1 MAAAAVGGAIPV
13 VPPMPPQPEEKAGQQ
28 PLMAVVAPMLPQPEG
43 EQPPVAVAVDAI
55 LAPTPPQP
63 EEKEGEQPL
72 VAADAVVA
80 PTPPRAEVKQPP
92 MAVDAVVA
100 PLPPQ
105 PRAEEE
111 GEQRQPPEATD
122 AVSEAISFVAPTS
135 PTMPP
140 PPPPPQQQQQEA
152 EDEQPAPA
160 AAPPQPLESRLGTGP
175 VEEGY
180 NETLQDENPLQVQ
193 GSADEG
199 GKETRQDENPL
210 HVTGP
215 ADEGDKGTSSQDKD
229 HLQAPGPADKGDKV
243 TLQDENPL
251 DDIHDHRDRS
261 PCRYPRNIYDLINGG
276 RFWGGQRDPRYYDGQ
291 NLDVEECYGGRCG
304 RQRHRRD
311 CVNPYHGGRCHGDR
325 RDCVHALHGGRSR
338 GDHRDNVDAFH
349 GGKSG
354 EEEDQGD
361 YDDTFHDG
369 RYYNGHRDHREDGY
383 LLNRGE
389 QRDHRDYGHAFR
401 GLRYP
406 MNGFCHDNPLDYAY
420 GHHDRFRFGGPRFL
434 SDYTNRYNPMD
445 SLDDKRVYARTPC
458 CFRNRIREKK
468 DYPVGASLINPEK
481 WTCFLNC
488 ILQCVVHTVP
498 LVSKLLKDR
507 HLGLC
512 PSGLDEFCCYC
523 SLRHHASEAIR
534 LSGNVLYPKK
544 FVKLLKLICQ
554 DFSWGRHQDAHEL
567 LRCLLDKLDDASVA
581 PMGVS
586 SEEPSSIVK
595 QVFGG
600 QVKSQLHCP
609 ECNHC
614 SDRLESFLD
623 LSLEINQMDTLLDS
637 LESFTKTEVVE
648 SFTCDGCKTR
658 VNMEKHLKVEQ
669 APEVLVIQLKRFEN
683 LGSNIS
689 KIQEMVKY
697 QLELDLKPFMSS
709 ADTNPQKYDLYGVVE
724 HLGESSKGHYVCY
737 IRSSET
743 DWYLFNDEKVMK
755 LSEDKV
761 LDSKAYLLFYVKQGS
776 SPWFS
781 TLLEEKNTLLL
792 GYLQELAEKGLNEDG
807 VSIDSDKGSY
817 SRSGSGSDSDEQ
829 DLPEAEMLYRRSL
842 GGGLSGETQRP
853 TSPPRSSLENGNVR
867 RMALLSKN
875 NENVSLQGSRGKE
888 MSHSTHGLPSHVNG
902 AGSRGGSSRE
912 NGESCSLLQSSSHKP
927 EEDCCPE
934 NLTLHKDDEMRGS
947 CVSPAGEVRAHYGVE
962 TRARKRMRQQS
973 TAGTTAKRRKGGGL
987 KKALRKKSNL
997 TEQTGDSSLPYGYN
1011 TMDVFVSTNVEIEGE
1026 IGGHQRRSEKGIGG
1040 CLPLLFREDLLPISA
1055 GAMKIRAEP
1064 SGDRRPKICHHELVW

>member
-251 DDIHDHRDRS
+251 DD
-261 PCRYPRNIYDLINGG
+261 
-276 RFWGGQRDPRYYDGQ
+276 
-291 NLDVEECYGGRCG
+291 
-304 RQRHRRD
+304 
-311 CVNPYHGGRCHGDR
+311 
-325 RDCVHALHGGRSR
+325 
-338 GDHRDNVDAFH
+338 
-349 GGKSG
+349 
-354 EEEDQGD
+354 
-361 YDDTFHDG
+361 
-369 RYYNGHRDHREDGY
+369 
-383 LLNRGE
+383 
-389 QRDHRDYGHAFR
+389 
-401 GLRYP
+401 
-406 MNGFCHDNPLDYAY
+406 
-420 GHHDRFRFGGPRFL
+420 
-434 SDYTNRYNPMD
+434 

-468 DYPVGASLINPEK
+468 DYPV
-481 WTCFLNC
+481 
-488 ILQCVVHTVP
+488 
-498 LVSKLLKDR
+498 
-507 HLGLC
+507 
-512 PSGLDEFCCYC
+512 
-523 SLRHHASEAIR
+523 
-534 LSGNVLYPKK
+534 
-544 FVKLLKLICQ
+544 
-554 DFSWGRHQDAHEL
+554 
-567 LRCLLDKLDDASVA
+567 
-581 PMGVS
+581 
-586 SEEPSSIVK
+586 
-595 QVFGG
+595 
-600 QVKSQLHCP
+600 LHCP

-987 KKALRKKSNL
+987 KKALRKKSV
-997 TEQTGDSSLPYGYN
+997 GRAARGRCKK
-1011 TMDVFVSTNVEIEGE
+1011 
-1026 IGGHQRRSEKGIGG
+1026 RR
-1040 CLPLLFREDLLPISA
+1040 R
-1055 GAMKIRAEP
+1055 
-1064 SGDRRPKICHHELVW
+1064 

>member
-1 MAAAAVGGAIPV
+1 MAAAAVDGAV
-13 VPPMPPQPEEKAGQQ
+13 VPPMPPQQDEKAAQQ
-28 PLMAVVAPMLPQPEG
+28 PLMAVVAAVPTQPEG
-43 EQPPVAVAVDAI
+43 EQPPVAVV
-55 LAPTPPQP
+55 APTPPQP
-63 EEKEGEQPL
+63 EEEEGEFQPL

-80 PTPPRAEVKQPP
+80 PTPPPPEVEEQPP

-100 PLPPQ
+100 PPPPQ
-105 PRAEEE
+105 PRADEEDE
-111 GEQRQPPEATD
+111 QPPEATD
-122 AVSEAISFVAPTS
+122 AVSEAISFVAPT
-135 PTMPP
+135 PPPMPP
-140 PPPPPQQQQQEA
+140 TPPP

-160 AAPPQPLESRLGTGP
+160 AAPPQPLESALGTGP
-175 VEEGY
+175 VEEGCK
-180 NETLQDENPLQVQ
+180 ETPQDENRSQVQ

-199 GKETRQDENPL
+199 DKDTPQDENPL
-210 HVTGP
+210 HVPAGP
-215 ADEGDKGTSSQDKD
+215 ADEGDKGASSQDKN
-229 HLQAPGPADKGDKV
+229 LFKVPGPADEGDNGASSQDKNLFKVPGPADEGDNV
-243 TLQDENPL
+243 TLQDENPW

-261 PCRYPRNIYDLINGG
+261 PCRYPRNMYDVINGG
-276 RFWGGQRDPRYYDGQ
+276 RFWGGPRDPRYYGGQ
-291 NLDVEECYGGRCG
+291 PHDVEECYGVRRG
-304 RQRHRRD
+304 RQRHHRD
-311 CVNPYHGGRCHGDR
+311 CVNPYHGGRCRGDHI
-325 RDCVHALHGGRSR
+325 DCVHALHGGRSR
-338 GDHRDNVDAFH
+338 GDHRDNFDAFH

-354 EEEDQGD
+354 EEEEDQGD
-361 YDDTFHDG
+361 YDDPFHCG
-369 RYYNGHRDHREDGY
+369 RYYNGHRDHR
-383 LLNRGE
+383 
-389 QRDHRDYGHAFR
+389 DYGHAFH
-401 GLRYP
+401 GPRYP
-406 MNGFCHDNPLDYAY
+406 MNGLYHDNPLGYPY
-420 GHHDRFRFGGPRFL
+420 GHHDRFSFGGPRFL
-434 SDYTNRYNPMD
+434 SHYNPMD

-468 DYPVGASLINPEK
+468 DYPVGASLLNPEK

-697 QLELDLKPFMSS
+697 ELELDLKPFMSS

-743 DWYLFNDEKVMK
+743 DWYHFNDEKVMK

-792 GYLQELAEKGLNEDG
+792 GYLQELADKGLNEDG

-829 DLPEAEMLYRRSL
+829 DLSDAEMLYRRSL
-842 GGGLSGETQRP
+842 GGGLSGETKRH

-867 RMALLSKN
+867 RMALVSKN

-888 MSHSTHGLPSHVNG
+888 MSHSTHELPSHVNG
-902 AGSRGGSSRE
+902 AGSRRGSSRE

-947 CVSPAGEVRAHYGVE
+947 CVSPAGEIMGSRP
-962 TRARKRMRQQS
+962 
-973 TAGTTAKRRKGGGL
+973 
-987 KKALRKKSNL
+987 
-997 TEQTGDSSLPYGYN
+997 EQG
-1011 TMDVFVSTNVEIEGE
+1011 
-1026 IGGHQRRSEKGIGG
+1026 
-1040 CLPLLFREDLLPISA
+1040 
-1055 GAMKIRAEP
+1055 
-1064 SGDRRPKICHHELVW
+1064 SG

>member
-251 DDIHDHRDRS
+251 DD
-261 PCRYPRNIYDLINGG
+261 
-276 RFWGGQRDPRYYDGQ
+276 
-291 NLDVEECYGGRCG
+291 
-304 RQRHRRD
+304 
-311 CVNPYHGGRCHGDR
+311 
-325 RDCVHALHGGRSR
+325 
-338 GDHRDNVDAFH
+338 
-349 GGKSG
+349 
-354 EEEDQGD
+354 
-361 YDDTFHDG
+361 
-369 RYYNGHRDHREDGY
+369 
-383 LLNRGE
+383 
-389 QRDHRDYGHAFR
+389 
-401 GLRYP
+401 
-406 MNGFCHDNPLDYAY
+406 
-420 GHHDRFRFGGPRFL
+420 
-434 SDYTNRYNPMD
+434 

-507 HLGLC
+507 HLG
-512 PSGLDEFCCYC
+512 GLDEFCCYC

-987 KKALRKKSNL
+987 KKALRKKSV
-997 TEQTGDSSLPYGYN
+997 GRAARGRCKK
-1011 TMDVFVSTNVEIEGE
+1011 
-1026 IGGHQRRSEKGIGG
+1026 RR
-1040 CLPLLFREDLLPISA
+1040 R
-1055 GAMKIRAEP
+1055 
-1064 SGDRRPKICHHELVW
+1064 

>member
-1 MAAAAVGGAIPV
+1 MAAAAVGGAV
-13 VPPMPPQPEEKAGQQ
+13 VPPMPPQQDEKAAQQ
-28 PLMAVVAPMLPQPEG
+28 PLMAVVAPLLPQPEG
-43 EQPPVAVAVDAI
+43 AQPP
-55 LAPTPPQP
+55 
-63 EEKEGEQPL
+63 G
-72 VAADAVVA
+72 
-80 PTPPRAEVKQPP
+80 
-92 MAVDAVVA
+92 
-100 PLPPQ
+100 
-105 PRAEEE
+105 
-111 GEQRQPPEATD
+111 
-122 AVSEAISFVAPTS
+122 
-135 PTMPP
+135 
-140 PPPPPQQQQQEA
+140 
-152 EDEQPAPA
+152 
-160 AAPPQPLESRLGTGP
+160 LGPDP

-180 NETLQDENPLQVQ
+180 KETPQDENPLQVQ

-199 GKETRQDENPL
+199 GKETPQDENPL
-210 HVTGP
+210 HVPGP
-215 ADEGDKGTSSQDKD
+215 ADEGDKGASSQDKNL
-229 HLQAPGPADKGDKV
+229 LQAPGPADEGDNV
-243 TLQDENPL
+243 TMQDENPW

-261 PCRYPRNIYDLINGG
+261 PCRYPRNFYDLINGG
-276 RFWGGQRDPRYYDGQ
+276 RFWSGPRDPRYYDGQ
-291 NLDVEECYGGRCG
+291 NLDVEECYGVRRG

-311 CVNPYHGGRCHGDR
+311 CVNPFYGGRCHGDHI
-325 RDCVHALHGGRSR
+325 DCVHAHHGGRIR
-338 GDHRDNVDAFH
+338 GDRRDNVDAFH
-349 GGKSG
+349 GGRSG
-354 EEEDQGD
+354 EEEEDQGD
-361 YDDTFHDG
+361 YDDTFHG
-369 RYYNGHRDHREDGY
+369 RRYYNGHRDHREDGY

-401 GLRYP
+401 GPRYP
-406 MNGFCHDNPLDYAY
+406 MNGLYHDNPLGYPY
-420 GHHDRFRFGGPRFL
+420 GHHDRFSFGGPRFL
-434 SDYTNRYNPMD
+434 SHYNPMD

-468 DYPVGASLINPEK
+468 DYPVGASLLNPEK

-534 LSGNVLYPKK
+534 LSGNILYPKK

-743 DWYLFNDEKVMK
+743 DWYLFNDEKVMQ

-792 GYLQELAEKGLNEDG
+792 GYLQELADKGLNEDG

-829 DLPEAEMLYRRSL
+829 DLSDAEMLYRRSL
-842 GGGLSGETQRP
+842 GGGLSGETKRP

-867 RMALLSKN
+867 RMSLVSKN

-973 TAGTTAKRRKGGGL
+973 AAGTMAKRRKGGGL
-987 KKALRKKSNL
+987 KKALLKKSVGGGGLKKALLKKSVGGGGLKKALLKKSNL
-997 TEQTGDSSLPYGYN
+997 TEHTGDSILPYGYN
-1011 TMDVFVSTNVEIEGE
+1011 TMDVKLSGE
-1026 IGGHQRRSEKGIGG
+1026 IGGHQRQSEKGIGG
-1040 CLPLLFREDLLPISA
+1040 CLPLLFREDLLLISA

-1064 SGDRRPKICHHELVW
+1064 SGDRRYLHLGLLLDWISHLHLGNFAAMNTERLELIRKRREEDDEEFMFIRAK

>member
-1 MAAAAVGGAIPV
+1 MAAAAVGGAV
-13 VPPMPPQPEEKAGQQ
+13 VPPMPPQQDEKAAQQ
-28 PLMAVVAPMLPQPEG
+28 PLMAVVAPLLPQPEG
-43 EQPPVAVAVDAI
+43 EQPPVAVVA
-55 LAPTPPQP
+55 LTPPEP
-63 EEKEGEQPL
+63 EEEEGEFQPL

-80 PTPPRAEVKQPP
+80 PTPPRPEVEEQPP

-105 PRAEEE
+105 PRADEEDE
-111 GEQRQPPEATD
+111 QPPEAAD
-122 AVSEAISFVAPTS
+122 AVSEAISFLAPT
-135 PTMPP
+135 PPPMPP
-140 PPPPPQQQQQEA
+140 PPQQQEA

-160 AAPPQPLESRLGTGP
+160 AAPPQPLESVGFLVDCFGVLSALGPGP

-180 NETLQDENPLQVQ
+180 KETPQDENPLQVQ

-199 GKETRQDENPL
+199 GKETPQDQNPL
-210 HVTGP
+210 HVPGP
-215 ADEGDKGTSSQDKD
+215 ADEGDKGSSSQDKNPL
-229 HLQAPGPADKGDKV
+229 HVPGPADEGDKGASSEDKNLFKVPGPADEGDKGASSEDKNLFKVPGPADEGDNV
-243 TLQDENPL
+243 TLQDENPW
-251 DDIHDHRDRS
+251 DNAMVSDVVGKDIAEIVLTHFMVADVVVIIWIVFMHIMVAEFVVIIETMLMHFMV
-261 PCRYPRNIYDLINGG
+261 PRVVKKKKIREIMMTHFMVADITMAIGIIEKMVTYLT
-276 RFWGGQRDPRYYDGQ
+276 
-291 NLDVEECYGGRCG
+291 V
-304 RQRHRRD
+304 
-311 CVNPYHGGRCHGDR
+311 VNKEITEIMVMH
-325 RDCVHALHGGRSR
+325 
-338 GDHRDNVDAFH
+338 F
-349 GGKSG
+349 
-354 EEEDQGD
+354 
-361 YDDTFHDG
+361 
-369 RYYNGHRDHREDGY
+369 
-383 LLNRGE
+383 
-389 QRDHRDYGHAFR
+389 
-401 GLRYP
+401 
-406 MNGFCHDNPLDYAY
+406 
-420 GHHDRFRFGGPRFL
+420 
-434 SDYTNRYNPMD
+434 MD

-468 DYPVGASLINPEK
+468 DYPVGASLLNPEK

-586 SEEPSSIVK
+586 SEEPCSIVK

-689 KIQEMVKY
+689 KIQKMVKY

-743 DWYLFNDEKVMK
+743 DWYLFNDEKVMQ

-792 GYLQELAEKGLNEDG
+792 GYLQELADKGLNEDG

-829 DLPEAEMLYRRSL
+829 DLSDAEMLYRRSL
-842 GGGLSGETQRP
+842 GGGLSGETKRP

-867 RMALLSKN
+867 RMALVSKN

-934 NLTLHKDDEMRGS
+934 NLTLHSNSSSCFIEDDEMRGS

-987 KKALRKKSNL
+987 KKALLKKSVGGGGLKKALLKKSNL
-997 TEQTGDSSLPYGYN
+997 TEQTGDSILPYGYN
-1011 TMDVFVSTNVEIEGE
+1011 TMDVKLSVE
-1026 IGGHQRRSEKGIGG
+1026 IGGQQRQSEKRIGG

-1064 SGDRRPKICHHELVW
+1064 SGDRRWKICHELVW

>member
-160 AAPPQPLESRLGTGP
+160 AAPPQPLESVGFPGTVSAALSLRLGTGP

-251 DDIHDHRDRS
+251 DNAMVADVVDKDIAEIVLTH
-261 PCRYPRNIYDLINGG
+261 IMVA
-276 RFWGGQRDPRYYDGQ
+276 
-291 NLDVEECYGGRCG
+291 DVMVIVEIVFMHFMVAEVVVIIETMLMHFMVARVVKKKIREIMMTHFMMADITMAIGIIEKMVTCLTV
-304 RQRHRRD
+304 
-311 CVNPYHGGRCHGDR
+311 VNKEITEIMVMHF
-325 RDCVHALHGGRSR
+325 V
-338 GDHRDNVDAFH
+338 
-349 GGKSG
+349 
-354 EEEDQGD
+354 
-361 YDDTFHDG
+361 
-369 RYYNGHRDHREDGY
+369 
-383 LLNRGE
+383 
-389 QRDHRDYGHAFR
+389 
-401 GLRYP
+401 
-406 MNGFCHDNPLDYAY
+406 
-420 GHHDRFRFGGPRFL
+420 
-434 SDYTNRYNPMD
+434 D

-934 NLTLHKDDEMRGS
+934 NLTLHSNSSSCFIEDDEMRGS